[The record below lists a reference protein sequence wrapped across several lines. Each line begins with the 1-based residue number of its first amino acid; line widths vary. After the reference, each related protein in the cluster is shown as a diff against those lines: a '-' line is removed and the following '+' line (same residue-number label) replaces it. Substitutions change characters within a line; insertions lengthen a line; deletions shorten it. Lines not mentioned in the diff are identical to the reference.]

1 MRGPVVSVVDLAI
14 VAVSVFGGI
23 AFTVWRLRRGDRFTV
38 LRLLSGVAASVYFA
52 ALMALTFL
60 PLGLGPSDYEKPWWI
75 WINVVPFQDI
85 VDDPVGLTLN
95 VALFVPLGLLA
106 PVLLRTST
114 WLRAALLG
122 LLVSGTIEIVQF
134 IGDVT
139 VGLGRVADIDDL
151 ITNVLGTVIGY
162 LVLRLAI
169 RVPAFRRVARLFS
182 WPAPGTS
189 EAVVAE
195 DLADGGGL
203 QGSRAVARG
212 DAAP

>member
-1 MRGPVVSVVDLAI
+1 MVDLAI

-52 ALMALTFL
+52 ALIALTFL
-60 PLGLGPSDYEKPWWI
+60 PLRLEASEYEKPWWI
-75 WINVVPFQDI
+75 WVNVVPFQDI

-139 VGLGRVADIDDL
+139 VGPGRVADIDDL

-169 RVPAFRRVARLFS
+169 RVPAFRRVARLLS

-195 DLADGGGL
+195 DLDDGGGSR
-203 QGSRAVARG
+203 GSRAVARG
-212 DAAP
+212 DAAS

>member
-1 MRGPVVSVVDLAI
+1 MSVVDLAI
-14 VAVSVFGGI
+14 VAWFVIGGI

-38 LRLLSGVAASVYFA
+38 LRLLSGIAASVYFA
-52 ALMALTFL
+52 ALIALTFL
-60 PLGLGPSDYEKPWWI
+60 PLRLEASEYEKPWWI
-75 WINVVPFQDI
+75 WVNVVPFQDI

-106 PVLLRTST
+106 PLFLRTST

-122 LLVSGTIEIVQF
+122 ILVSLSIEIVQF
-134 IGDVT
+134 VGDVT
-139 VGLGRVADIDDL
+139 VDLGRVADIDDL

-169 RVPAFRRVARLFS
+169 LVPAFRRIAGLFS
-182 WPAPGTS
+182 WPAPG
-189 EAVVAE
+189 AGV
-195 DLADGGGL
+195 GGL

-212 DAAP
+212 DAVT

>member
-1 MRGPVVSVVDLAI
+1 VSAVDLAI

-52 ALMALTFL
+52 ALIALTFL
-60 PLGLGPSDYEKPWWI
+60 PLGLGSSDYEKPWWI

-169 RVPAFRRVARLFS
+169 LVPVFRRTARLFS

-195 DLADGGGL
+195 DLDDDGGS